1 MASDPRMFGAVV
13 EVSQAVT
20 ATNSRKAKVAALAD
34 LLRHSPRE
42 GVDRVAAYLSGTVP
56 QGRLGIGWRSVADP
70 PSPAGEPSLT
80 LDHVDRIFTAL
91 AATSGQGS
99 AAQRRKLLA
108 ELLGRATAA
117 EQAFLR
123 NLMLG
128 ELRQGASEAVVAQAI
143 AVAAGVPEVAVRR
156 AAMLAGSVVAVARP
170 ALEGGE
176 AALDRIR
183 LRVGAPVLPMLAG
196 SAPDVAAAFGDQ
208 GGVRLIERKIDGI
221 RVQIHVD
228 NDHSGPAVR
237 VFTRNLEEITDRVP
251 DVVHSLAGLSC
262 AKAVLDGEA
271 IALDAYGRPEP
282 FQVTGARTAIRV
294 DAVEFARRTPLTVWL
309 FDVLHLDGT
318 DLLGLPL
325 RQRRE
330 RLAALLGPAYA
341 GLRVPGLI
349 TDDVGEAEAWFRD
362 TVAAGHEG
370 VMVKALE
377 APYAAGRRG
386 SGWTKVKPRHTV
398 DLVVL
403 GVERGSGRRSGW
415 LSNIHLGARDPM
427 TGELVMVGKTFK
439 GMTDAML
446 RWQTQRFTELA
457 LPAASNRTD
466 SGPARESDVADPE
479 WLVRVRPEQVVE
491 IAFDGVQRSRRYSG
505 GVALRFARVLRY
517 RDDKTVDQIDTLI
530 TLRELAG
537 TTRD

>member
-1 MASDPRMFGAVV
+1 MASDPLLFGAVV
-13 EVSQAVT
+13 EVSQAVA
-20 ATNSRKAKVAALAD
+20 ATNSRKTKVAVLAD
-34 LLRHSPRE
+34 LLRRAPRE

-56 QGRLGIGWRSVADP
+56 QGRLGVGWRSVADP
-70 PSPAGEPSLT
+70 PCPASEPSLT
-80 LDHVDRIFTAL
+80 LDHVDRTFTAL
-91 AATSGQGS
+91 AALSGQGS

-108 ELLGRATAA
+108 ELFGRATAA

-143 AVAAGVPEVAVRR
+143 AVAAGVPEDAVRR

-176 AALDRIR
+176 EALGRIR
-183 LRVGAPVLPMLAG
+183 LRVGVPVLPMLAG
-196 SAPDVAAAFGDQ
+196 SAPDVASVFGDK
-208 GGVRLIERKIDGI
+208 GGVRLLERKIDGI
-221 RVQIHVD
+221 RVQIHID
-228 NDHSGPAVR
+228 NDHPGPAVR
-237 VFTRNLEEITDRVP
+237 VFTRSLEEITDRVP

-262 AKAVLDGEA
+262 ATAVLDGEA
-271 IALDAYGRPEP
+271 IVLAEHGRPEP
-282 FQVTGARTAIRV
+282 FQVTGARTASRV
-294 DAVEFARRTPLTVWL
+294 DAVQLARRTPLTVWL
-309 FDVLHLDGT
+309 FDVLHLDGA

-325 RQRRE
+325 RLRRE
-330 RLAALLGPAYA
+330 RLSALLGTAYA

-349 TDDVGEAEAWFRD
+349 TEDVGEAEGWFRD

-370 VMVKALE
+370 IMVKDLE

-403 GVERGSGRRSGW
+403 GVERGSGRRSDW
-415 LSNIHLGARDPM
+415 LSNIHLGARDPV

-457 LPAASNRTD
+457 LPTASDRAD
-466 SGPARESDVADPE
+466 GGSASESGVADAD

-491 IAFDGVQRSRRYSG
+491 IAFDGVQRSRRYPG

-517 RDDKTVDQIDTLI
+517 RDDKSVDQIDTLF

-537 TTRD
+537 LTRH